1 MTGFPLCA
9 DDFVRERRE
18 VDLHFLSAAR
28 EAMLAYWT
36 ALLTSNAIV
45 VAVFSSYSSDIL
57 IRLLIFTNLASIAIL
72 IFNFRDILEVYR
84 YTTSDISATP
94 EFVLRERSEKAGE
107 LNQKIR
113 NREYFVEG
121 LLFVQGLIIAVKFIL

>member
-1 MTGFPLCA
+1 MNLYGKG
-9 DDFVRERRE
+9 VR
-18 VDLHFLSAAR
+18 LIYTLLSAAR

-84 YTTSDISATP
+84 YITSDIRATP
-94 EFVLRERSEKAGE
+94 K
-107 LNQKIR
+107 
-113 NREYFVEG
+113 FVET
-121 LLFVQGLIIAVKFIL
+121 I

>member
-36 ALLTSNAIV
+36 ALLTS
-45 VAVFSSYSSDIL
+45 
-57 IRLLIFTNLASIAIL
+57 IRFTEDPANGCPQESCVLVPGGSMP
-72 IFNFRDILEVYR
+72 
-84 YTTSDISATP
+84 SAT
-94 EFVLRERSEKAGE
+94 RGE
-107 LNQKIR
+107 LPSTIDLKS
-113 NREYFVEG
+113 G
-121 LLFVQGLIIAVKFIL
+121 SSG